1 MLSCSNTSCSAFPIA
16 ERWCDFCGCS
26 IKAKGARGSLTLS
39 LRWPHIATTL
49 RHLWPSQ
56 IPWLHSNPI
65 EMYPMPKHSLM
76 QKIEISRFAL
86 EWGPPQYRVIR
97 KFAGKCGS
105 PLPPWG
111 SGNVDI
117 RVDLFHIILNG
128 TWGFDS
134 KRVSYATSAGL
145 KSSREGKSHQP
156 MAQRDGGV
164 ASFCDNP
171 NGAGASKGKAKS
183 KFSRDIAHNEIFEEF
198 YNHICNEHQWH
209 SMWHIAFSRFSA
221 SRIAMAQG
229 LLHSLLFWHF
239 FLQSHYNPNVTVCA
253 I

>member
-1 MLSCSNTSCSAFPIA
+1 MLSCSNTSCSACPIA

-134 KRVSYATSAGL
+134 KRASYATSAGL
-145 KSSREGKSHQP
+145 KSHHAKESRISQWHSEMEESHHFVTIP
-156 MAQRDGGV
+156 MAQGHPTE
-164 ASFCDNP
+164 SP
-171 NGAGASKGKAKS
+171 KANLAATLPTMRYLKNFTITFATNTS
-183 KFSRDIAHNEIFEEF
+183 G
-198 YNHICNEHQWH
+198 
-209 SMWHIAFSRFSA
+209 SA
-221 SRIAMAQG
+221 CG
-229 LLHSLLFWHF
+229 
-239 FLQSHYNPNVTVCA
+239 T
-253 I
+253 